1 MKKLI
6 LGILAAAMLTVPVFA
21 HPPISVFVDDAPLS
35 FDQPP
40 IIQDDRTLVP
50 MRGIFQAM
58 GAEVSWDEPAQ
69 TVTAMHDGNTIV
81 FRVGMQELYKNGE
94 MIYSMPVAAQI
105 VNDRLLVPLRAI
117 AESLGAG
124 VSWDG
129 IRYEIRINSDGSSTT
144 ILPPQAT
151 EPEMPVE
158 PEIPAEPQVPVEP
171 ETPAEPEVP
180 AEPETPAEPEVPAV
194 PETPAEP
201 EMPAEPEAP
210 VTPAIPLSVLIPDSE
225 KELEQLWLAGF
236 GALIEADGDVFYS
249 KAEKKL
255 EQNLD
260 RVQYYLTED
269 GIGFYLEA
277 GIIAPEEAGR
287 IAFEIEY
294 PVSYNGIQ

>member
-6 LGILAAAMLTVPVFA
+6 LGILTAAMLAVPVFA

-50 MRGIFQAM
+50 MRVIFQAM

-69 TVTAMHDGNTIV
+69 TVTAVRGADIIV

-94 MIYSMPVAAQI
+94 MIYSMPVPAQI

-117 AESLGAG
+117 VQGLGAG

-129 IRYEIRINSDGSSTT
+129 VQYEVHINSDGSSTV
-144 ILPPQAT
+144 ILPGQNT
-151 EPEMPVE
+151 EPEV
-158 PEIPAEPQVPVEP
+158 PAAPQA
-171 ETPAEPEVP
+171 PAEPEVP
-180 AEPETPAEPEVPAV
+180 TTPEAPAEPEVPIA
-194 PETPAEP
+194 PEAPAEP
-201 EMPAEPEAP
+201 EVSTTPEAP
-210 VTPAIPLSVLIPDSE
+210 AAPEVPVQPNIPLSVLLSDSE
-225 KELEQLWLAGF
+225 EELEQLWLAGF
-236 GALIEADGDVFYS
+236 GALIAEDADAFCR

-255 EQNLD
+255 KQNLD
-260 RVQYYLTED
+260 QVGYYLTED

-287 IAFEIEY
+287 ISFEIVY
-294 PVSYNGIQ
+294 PISYNGIQ

>member
-6 LGILAAAMLTVPVFA
+6 LGILTAALLTIPAFA
-21 HPPISVFVDDAPLS
+21 HPPISVFVDDMPLS

-69 TVTAMHDGNTIV
+69 MITAIHNGNTIV

-94 MIYSMPVAAQI
+94 VIYNMPVAAQI

-117 AESLGAG
+117 AQGLGAG

-129 IRYEIRINSDGSSTT
+129 IRYEVHINSDGSSTT

-151 EPEMPVE
+151 EPEVSVQPE
-158 PEIPAEPQVPVEP
+158 P
-171 ETPAEPEVP
+171 
-180 AEPETPAEPEVPAV
+180 
-194 PETPAEP
+194 PAEP
-201 EMPAEPEAP
+201 EMPVQPESPAEPEIP
-210 VTPAIPLSVLIPDSE
+210 VQSEPEEPAQPDIPLSVLIPDSE
-225 KELEQLWLAGF
+225 EELEQLWLAGF
-236 GALIEADGDVFYS
+236 GAVIAADEDAFDS

-255 EQNLD
+255 KQNLD
-260 RVQYYLTED
+260 QVGYYLTED

-287 IAFEIEY
+287 ISFEIVY
-294 PVSYNGIQ
+294 PISYHGIQ

>member
-6 LGILAAAMLTVPVFA
+6 LGILTAAMLTVPVFA
-21 HPPISVFVDDAPLS
+21 HPPISVFVDDVPLS

-69 TVTAMHDGNTIV
+69 MITAVYGEDTIV

-94 MIYSMPVAAQI
+94 VIYSMPVAAQI

-117 AESLGAG
+117 AQGLGAG

-129 IRYEIRINSDGSSTT
+129 IRYEVRINSDGSSTT
-144 ILPPQAT
+144 ILPPQMT
-151 EPEMPVE
+151 EPEAPAQPE
-158 PEIPAEPQVPVEP
+158 P
-171 ETPAEPEVP
+171 PAEPEVP
-180 AEPETPAEPEVPAV
+180 VQPDLPPAEPEQPAQ
-194 PETPAEP
+194 PD
-201 EMPAEPEAP
+201 
-210 VTPAIPLSVLIPDSE
+210 IPLSVLVSDSE
-225 KELEQLWLAGF
+225 EELEQLWLAGF
-236 GALIEADGDVFYS
+236 GALIAADEDAFYT

-255 EQNLD
+255 KQNLD
-260 RVQYYLTED
+260 QVGYYLTEN

-277 GIIAPEEAGR
+277 GLIAPEEAGR
-287 IAFEIEY
+287 ISFEIVY
-294 PVSYNGIQ
+294 PISYYGI

>member
-1 MKKLI
+1 MKKFM
-6 LGILAAAMLTVPVFA
+6 LGMLTTMLLAVPAFA
-21 HPPISVFVDDAPLS
+21 HPPIAVFVDDTALS

-69 TVTAMHDGNTIV
+69 TVMAMHDGNTIV
-81 FRVGMQELYKNGE
+81 FRVGKQELYKNGE
-94 MIYSMPVAAQI
+94 MIYNMPVAAQI

-144 ILPPQAT
+144 ILPGQETP
-151 EPEMPVE
+151 
-158 PEIPAEPQVPVEP
+158 P

-180 AEPETPAEPEVPAV
+180 AQPEA
-194 PETPAEP
+194 
-201 EMPAEPEAP
+201 PAEPEAP
-210 VTPAIPLSVLIPDSE
+210 VTPAIPLSVLIPDSAE
-225 KELEQLWLAGF
+225 ELEQLWLAGF
-236 GALIEADGDVFYS
+236 GALIEADADAFYS
-249 KAEKKL
+249 NAEKKL
-255 EQNLD
+255 KQNLD
-260 RVQYYLTED
+260 QIQYYLTED

-294 PVSYNGIQ
+294 SVSYNGIQ

>member
-6 LGILAAAMLTVPVFA
+6 LGILTAAMLTVPVFA

-40 IIQDDRTLVP
+40 MIQEDRTLVP

-69 TVTAMHDGNTIV
+69 MITAVYGEDTIV

-94 MIYSMPVAAQI
+94 VIYNMPVAAQI

-117 AESLGAG
+117 AQGLGAG

-129 IRYEIRINSDGSSTT
+129 IRYEVHINSDGSSTT
-144 ILPPQAT
+144 ILPPQTT
-151 EPEMPVE
+151 EPELPEKPAKPEEPVQPE
-158 PEIPAEPQVPVEP
+158 P
-171 ETPAEPEVP
+171 
-180 AEPETPAEPEVPAV
+180 
-194 PETPAEP
+194 
-201 EMPAEPEAP
+201 PAEPEAP
-210 VTPAIPLSVLIPDSE
+210 AQPDIPLSVLISDSE
-225 KELEQLWLAGF
+225 EELEQLWLAGF
-236 GALIEADGDVFYS
+236 GALIAADEDAFYS

-255 EQNLD
+255 KENLEQV
-260 RVQYYLTED
+260 RYYLTEN

-277 GIIAPEEAGR
+277 GLIAPEEAGR
-287 IAFEIEY
+287 IAFEIVY
-294 PVSYNGIQ
+294 PISYHGIQ

>member
-6 LGILAAAMLTVPVFA
+6 LGILTAAMLTVPVFA

-69 TVTAMHDGNTIV
+69 TVTAIHNGNTIV

-94 MIYSMPVAAQI
+94 VIYSMPVAAQI

-117 AESLGAG
+117 AQGLGAG

-129 IRYEIRINSDGSSTT
+129 IRYEVRINSDGSSTT
-144 ILPPQAT
+144 ILPPQKT
-151 EPEMPVE
+151 EPELPVE
-158 PEIPAEPQVPVEP
+158 PEAPVPP
-171 ETPAEPEVP
+171 ESPAEPEVP
-180 AEPETPAEPEVPAV
+180 VQPEPPAEPEVPV
-194 PETPAEP
+194 QPEQPAQP
-201 EMPAEPEAP
+201 D
-210 VTPAIPLSVLIPDSE
+210 IPLSVLILDSE
-225 KELEQLWLAGF
+225 EELEQLWLAGF
-236 GALIEADGDVFYS
+236 GALIAADEDAFYS

-255 EQNLD
+255 KQNLD
-260 RVQYYLTED
+260 QVGYYLTEN

-277 GIIAPEEAGR
+277 GLIAPEEAGR
-287 IAFEIEY
+287 ISFEMVY
-294 PVSYNGIQ
+294 PISYHGIQ